1 MESFADVA
9 VANMAEIAPEIA
21 RARSRSLEFV
31 SGLLGEEEGGGYS
44 VVDLGDFLRQI
55 ENVPDEV
62 EVARDAV
69 FAALDAS
76 VLHQVT
82 RRATEQAT
90 GLNVFF
96 PETPRWPAATSRR
109 TSRPPGWGKFV
120 AAYAE
125 FADRQ
130 WRRGGG
136 VGGVHQRRGR
146 RRRDRPRRH
155 PDRRSARVG

>member
-1 MESFADVA
+1 MD
-9 VANMAEIAPEIA
+9 EIAPELA

-31 SGLLGEEEGGGYS
+31 TGLLGEAEGGGFS

-69 FAALDAS
+69 FAAIDAA

-96 PETPRWPAATSRR
+96 PETPRPGAAATSRR
-109 TSRPPGWGKFV
+109 TSR
-120 AAYAE
+120 
-125 FADRQ
+125 
-130 WRRGGG
+130 
-136 VGGVHQRRGR
+136 
-146 RRRDRPRRH
+146 RPAG
-155 PDRRSARVG
+155 PS